1 MSSEINKI
9 LTTDGIPL
17 EESLK
22 KAERK
27 NKIKAFLLVCPLLLF
42 LIITYVFPIGEMF
55 TRSIDDK
62 MITNMLPN
70 TFKSMESWDGQ
81 DMPEES
87 VFENFYI
94 DFKKLVENKE
104 HGKLAQRLNK
114 EKNGFNTIL
123 KKLFRQIQRNK
134 IDENGSF
141 KEQITSLH
149 KRFNDVEYW
158 RAIKRTAPP
167 YTMAKYLKGMDL
179 FIDENGGIAQVEED
193 RRIHRILWLR
203 TLEIAFFVTVFCF
216 LMGYPIAHL
225 LATLPMKYSN
235 LLMICV
241 LLPFWTSLLVRTAS
255 WMILLQQ
262 QGIVNDFFVMIG
274 LVSDDNRPEMMYNKV
289 GTYVAMTQILL
300 PFMVLPLY
308 SVMKTISPSLMRAG
322 KSLGGTPFVAFWKV
336 YFPLTIPGIGA
347 GCLLVFILAI
357 GYYITPALVG
367 GASGTLISNQI
378 AYHMKTTLD
387 WSFASAMGLM
397 LLTGVLVVYWIYNKL
412 VGVDNIKLGK
422 IWHYRSIQ
430 RHDIEFGIISI

>member
-1 MSSEINKI
+1 MSSETQQI

-17 EESLK
+17 SVSLK

-27 NKIKAFLLVCPLLLF
+27 NKIKAFLLVVPLLLF
-42 LIITYVFPIGEMF
+42 LIITYILPIGDMF
-55 TRSIDDK
+55 MRSIDDK
-62 MITNMLPN
+62 MVTNMLPK
-70 TFKSMESWDGQ
+70 TFTAMEKWDGKE
-81 DMPEES
+81 MPPEE
-87 VFENFYI
+87 VFAGFYL
-94 DFKKLVENKE
+94 DFKILVQNKE

-114 EKNGFNTIL
+114 EKNGFNSII
-123 KKLFRQIQRNK
+123 KKLFRQVQRNK
-134 IDENGSF
+134 IDEEQSI
-141 KEQITSLH
+141 KEQIMKVH
-149 KRFNDVEYW
+149 KRWRDVEYW
-158 RAIKRTAPP
+158 QAIKRTAPP
-167 YTMAKYLKGMDL
+167 YTTAKYLKGMDMYYGPDGN
-179 FIDENGGIAQVEED
+179 IMQVEED

-203 TLEIAFFVTVFCF
+203 TLEIAFFVTLFSF

-274 LVSDDNRPEMMYNKV
+274 LVADDNRPEMMYNKV

-322 KSLGGTPFVAFWKV
+322 KSLGGTPFVAFWKI

-412 VGVDNIKLGK
+412 VGVDNIKLG
-422 IWHYRSIQ
+422 
-430 RHDIEFGIISI
+430 

>member
-1 MSSEINKI
+1 MSSEIKQI
-9 LTTDGIPL
+9 LTTDGVPL
-17 EESLK
+17 AESLK
-22 KAERK
+22 KAEQK

-42 LIITYVFPIGEMF
+42 LIITYIFPIGEMF

-70 TFKSMESWDGQ
+70 TFKSMESWDGKE
-81 DMPEES
+81 MPEED
-87 VFENFYI
+87 VFKSFYT
-94 DFKKLVENKE
+94 DFKILVEQKE

-114 EKNGFNTIL
+114 EKNGFNTII
-123 KKLFRQIQRNK
+123 KKLYRQVIRNK
-134 IDENGSF
+134 IIETESF
-141 KEQITSLH
+141 KDQITSIH
-149 KRFNDVEYW
+149 KRFRDVEYW

-179 FIDENGGIAQVEED
+179 YLNEDGNITQVSED

-203 TLEIAFFVTVFCF
+203 TLEVAFFVTIFCF

-322 KSLGGTPFVAFWKV
+322 KSLGGTPFVAFWKI

-397 LLTGVLVVYWIYNKL
+397 LLTGVLVIYWIYNKL
-412 VGVDNIKLGK
+412 VGVDNIKLG
-422 IWHYRSIQ
+422 
-430 RHDIEFGIISI
+430 

>member
-1 MSSEINKI
+1 MSSETKQI

-17 EESLK
+17 EVSLK
-22 KAERK
+22 KAEKK
-27 NKIKAFLLVCPLLLF
+27 NKIKAFLLVAPLLLF

-55 TRSIDDK
+55 SRSIDDK
-62 MITNMLPN
+62 MITNMLPK
-70 TFKSMESWDGQ
+70 TFKEMEKWDGQ
-81 DMPEES
+81 ELPPEE
-87 VFENFYI
+87 VFTAFYY
-94 DFKKLVENKE
+94 DFKVLVEKQE
-104 HGKLAQRLNK
+104 HGKLGQRLNK
-114 EKNGFNTIL
+114 EKNGFNSIT
-123 KKLFRQIQRNK
+123 KKLFRQVKRKK
-134 IDENGSF
+134 IDESISI
-141 KEQITSLH
+141 KEQIMKVH
-149 KRFNDVEYW
+149 KRWRTVEYW
-158 RAIKRTAPP
+158 QAIKRTAPP
-167 YTMAKYLKGMDL
+167 YTLSKYLKGMDMYYGADGS
-179 FIDENGGIAQVEED
+179 ITQVEED

-203 TLEIAFFVTVFCF
+203 TLEIAFFVTLFCF

-262 QGIVNDFFVMIG
+262 QGVVNDFFVLIG
-274 LVSDDNRPEMMYNKV
+274 LVADDSRPEMMYNKV

-378 AYHMKTTLD
+378 AFHMKQTLD

-397 LLTGVLVVYWIYNKL
+397 LLSGVLVIYWIYNKL
-412 VGVDNIKLGK
+412 VGVDNIKLG
-422 IWHYRSIQ
+422 
-430 RHDIEFGIISI
+430 

>member
-1 MSSEINKI
+1 MSSETNKI

-141 KEQITSLH
+141 KDQITSLH

-387 WSFASAMGLM
+387 CSFASAMGLM

-412 VGVDNIKLGK
+412 VGVDNIKLG
-422 IWHYRSIQ
+422 
-430 RHDIEFGIISI
+430 

>member
-1 MSSEINKI
+1 MSSETQQI

-17 EESLK
+17 SVSLK

-27 NKIKAFLLVCPLLLF
+27 NKIKAFLLVVPLLLF
-42 LIITYVFPIGEMF
+42 LIITYILPIGDMF
-55 TRSIDDK
+55 MRSIDDK
-62 MITNMLPN
+62 MVTNMLPK
-70 TFKSMESWDGQ
+70 TFIAMEKWDGKE
-81 DMPEES
+81 MPPEE
-87 VFENFYI
+87 VFAGFYS
-94 DFKKLVENKE
+94 DFKILVQNKE

-114 EKNGFNTIL
+114 EKNGFNSII
-123 KKLFRQIQRNK
+123 KKLFRQVQRNK
-134 IDENGSF
+134 IDEGQSI
-141 KEQITSLH
+141 KEQIMKVH
-149 KRFNDVEYW
+149 KRWRDVEYW
-158 RAIKRTAPP
+158 QAIKRTAPP
-167 YTMAKYLKGMDL
+167 YTTAKYLKGMDMYYGPDGN
-179 FIDENGGIAQVEED
+179 IMQVEED

-203 TLEIAFFVTVFCF
+203 TLEIAFFVTLFSF

-274 LVSDDNRPEMMYNKV
+274 LVADDNRPEMMYNKV

-322 KSLGGTPFVAFWKV
+322 KSLGGTPFVAFWKI

-412 VGVDNIKLGK
+412 VGVDNIKLG
-422 IWHYRSIQ
+422 
-430 RHDIEFGIISI
+430 

>member
-1 MSSEINKI
+1 MNTETKI

-17 EESLK
+17 EVSLK
-22 KAERK
+22 KAEKK
-27 NKIKAFLLVCPLLLF
+27 NKIKAFLLVTPLLLF
-42 LIITYVFPIGEMF
+42 LLITYVMPIGSMF
-55 TRSIDDK
+55 TRSIDDR
-62 MITNMLPN
+62 MITNMLPK
-70 TFKSMESWDGQ
+70 TFASMEKWDGKELPSEEIFKS
-81 DMPEES
+81 
-87 VFENFYI
+87 FYL
-94 DFKKLVENKE
+94 DFKVLVENKE

-114 EKNGFNTIL
+114 EKNGFNSIV
-123 KKLFRQIQRNK
+123 KKLFRQVKRNK
-134 IDENGSF
+134 IDENESI
-141 KEQITSLH
+141 KEQIMKVH
-149 KRFNDVEYW
+149 KRWRTVEYW
-158 RAIKRTAPP
+158 QAIKRTAPP
-167 YTMAKYLKGMDL
+167 YTAAKYLKGMDMV
-179 FIDENGGIAQVEED
+179 FDSDGNITQVEED

-203 TLEIAFFVTVFCF
+203 TLEIAFFVTLFCF

-262 QGIVNDFFVMIG
+262 QGVVNDFFVAIG
-274 LVSDDNRPEMMYNKV
+274 LVTDDNRPEMMYNKV

-322 KSLGGTPFVAFWKV
+322 KSLGGTPFVSFFKI

-378 AYHMKTTLD
+378 AYHMKSTLD
-387 WSFASAMGLM
+387 WSFASALGLM
-397 LLTGVLVVYWIYNKL
+397 LLSGVMVIYWVYNKI
-412 VGVDNIKLGK
+412 VGIDNIKLG
-422 IWHYRSIQ
+422 
-430 RHDIEFGIISI
+430 

>member
-1 MSSEINKI
+1 MSSETEKI

-22 KAERK
+22 QSEKK
-27 NKIKAFLLVCPLLLF
+27 NKIKAFLLVAPLLLF
-42 LIITYVFPIGEMF
+42 LIITYMIPIGDMF
-55 TRSIDDK
+55 SRSIDDK
-62 MITNMLPN
+62 MVTNMLPK
-70 TFKSMESWDGQ
+70 TYKAMENWDGKELP
-81 DMPEES
+81 PEE
-87 VFENFYI
+87 VFEAFYLDYKI
-94 DFKKLVENKE
+94 LVENKTA
-104 HGKLAQRLNK
+104 GKLQTQLNY
-114 EKNGFNTIL
+114 EKNGFKSIL
-123 KKLFRQIQRNK
+123 KKLARKQKKFEEGNY
-134 IDENGSF
+134 
-141 KEQITSLH
+141 KEQIMKVH
-149 KRFNDVEYW
+149 KRWRNVEYW
-158 RAIKRTAPP
+158 RAIKRRAPS
-167 YTMAKYLKGMDL
+167 YTYSKYLKG
-179 FIDENGGIAQVEED
+179 IDMYSNEDGKIVQVSED
-193 RRIHRILWLR
+193 RRIHRILWIR
-203 TLEIAFFVTVFCF
+203 TVEVAFFVTLFCF
-216 LMGYPIAHL
+216 LMAYPIAHL

-262 QGIVNDFFVMIG
+262 QGIVNDFFVWIG
-274 LVSDDNRPEMMYNKV
+274 LVADDNRPEMMYNKT

-322 KSLGGTPFVAFWKV
+322 KSLGATPATAFFKV

-378 AYHMKTTLD
+378 AYHMKSTLD

-397 LLTGVLVVYWIYNKL
+397 LLTGVLVIYWIYNKL
-412 VGVDNIKLGK
+412 VGVDNIKLG
-422 IWHYRSIQ
+422 
-430 RHDIEFGIISI
+430 